1 MWREKVRRQHS
12 GGEESECDDQV
23 FRNFERR
30 PTLARGDVTQTG
42 KKNEFPVT

>member
-23 FRNFERR
+23 FRNFFEVD
-30 PTLARGDVTQTG
+30 AAIRGG
-42 KKNEFPVT
+42 FR